1 MKEIMFKLEKMGLKS
16 FNIILMDFTVFL
28 HSDIFLS
35 FDIILSGEDEKRER
49 ETKLEEQAQRRRRRR
64 NNKTERGGGRRC
76 IIVIHTFI
84 RRTVSVTYNCMF
96 THHRQYRREK
106 S

>member
-28 HSDIFLS
+28 LSDIFLS

-49 ETKLEEQAQRRRRRR
+49 ETKREEEDGEETTRL
-64 NNKTERGGGRRC
+64 
-76 IIVIHTFI
+76 
-84 RRTVSVTYNCMF
+84 
-96 THHRQYRREK
+96 REAEEEDVL
-106 S
+106 